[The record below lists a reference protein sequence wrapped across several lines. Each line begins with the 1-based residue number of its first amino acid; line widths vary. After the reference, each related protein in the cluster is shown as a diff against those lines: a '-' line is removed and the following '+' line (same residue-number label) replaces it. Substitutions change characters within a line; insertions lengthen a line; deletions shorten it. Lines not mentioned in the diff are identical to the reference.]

1 MAPARVLAV
10 IAVLAVLAASEA
22 QALRIVNYNILNYP
36 GTSAA
41 TRNPYFRTIFAPL
54 NAEVV
59 VVQEMQS
66 QVGVDGFVANV
77 LNTLEPGQ
85 WVAAPF
91 TDGNDTNNALFYK
104 PNRVQLLGHWSWYPN
119 PATNLRLVD
128 CYRLKPVGYSSDAAE
143 FRVYSV
149 HLKSS
154 QGFETDRFNEAI
166 GIRDSM
172 NAMPPGTHAILMG
185 DFNVYTG
192 TEPAF
197 LKFKENQ
204 ADNDGR
210 LYDPL
215 NAPASTWNNAS
226 LAAIHTQSPCLSSPC
241 ASGAATGGLDDR
253 FDMFLPTMNLNN
265 GSGLELVA
273 GSYVPVGNDGLH
285 YNLNITDAPALPEG
299 AGYAT
304 ALKMA
309 ADHLPI
315 RVDVQLPAILS
326 AAGTLD
332 LGTLIGAGSAN
343 LTIGNGAAAP
353 ADGLTYTLATT
364 SGFFAPA
371 GGEVAPGGNQ
381 IVQIAAVSGPAGPR
395 GGTLTITSDAADA
408 PTHFVSLSATVLDHA
423 AASLDSGA
431 VVVADSLVFDGA
443 GTYGDQ
449 ELRVHNR
456 GWTANQARLEVVS
469 PSLTGSSRFSLLDGG
484 AELLAGVGRT
494 YTVKFDRSGIVPDQ
508 VYTGELRISSADE
521 PLPGATAQPDLVI
534 GLRGMVR
541 GNLVSTPSAPLPS
554 VTRLLAPAPNPVDGA
569 AALRFD
575 LAHGGRVRLDVLDL
589 AGRRVATA
597 ADHVF
602 EPGRHVLP
610 WRASRDDGGSLEPG
624 VYFLRMSGD
633 GDVRTVVRFAVV
645 R

>member
-10 IAVLAVLAASEA
+10 TAVFALLTASEA
-22 QALRIVNYNILNYP
+22 FALRIVNYNILNYP
-36 GTSAA
+36 GQSAS
-41 TRNPYFRTIFAPL
+41 TRNPHFRTILAPL
-54 NAEVV
+54 GAEVV

-91 TDGNDTNNALFYK
+91 DDGNDTNNALFYK

-128 CYRLKPVGYSSDAAE
+128 CYRLKPVGYASEAAE

-154 QGFETDRFNEAI
+154 QGFETDRFNEAV

-197 LKFKENQ
+197 IRFKENQ

-215 NAPASTWNNAS
+215 NAPASTWNTS
-226 LAAIHTQSPCLSSPC
+226 TLATIHTQSPCLASPC

-253 FDMFLPTMNLNN
+253 FDMFLPTFNLNN

-273 GSYVPVGNDGLH
+273 GSYIPVGNDGLH
-285 YNLNITDAPALPEG
+285 YNLNITDAPTLPEG
-299 AGYAT
+299 SGYAT

-326 AAGTLD
+326 ATSKLD
-332 LGTLIGAGSAN
+332 FGTLIAGGSTQ
-343 LTIGNGAAAP
+343 LTIANPAVAP
-353 ADGLTYTLATT
+353 ADGLTYMLST
-364 SGFFAPA
+364 SQEFLAPA
-371 GGEVAPGGNQ
+371 GGEIPPGQ
-381 IVQIAAVSGPAGPR
+381 DEVVTITTGPGALGPR
-395 GGTLTITSDAADA
+395 AGILTITSDAADA
-408 PTHFVSLSATVLDHA
+408 PSYDVDLFATILDHS
-423 AASLDSGA
+423 AASLDSVT
-431 VVVADSLVFDGA
+431 VVVGDSLVFDGA
-443 GTYGDQ
+443 GTYADQ
-449 ELRVHNR
+449 EVRVHNL
-456 GWTANQARLEVVS
+456 GWTANQARLEIHS
-469 PSLTGSSRFSLLDGG
+469 PSLTGSSRFTLLDAGTD
-484 AELLAGVGRT
+484 LLAGVGRT
-494 YTVKFDRSGIVPDQ
+494 YTVSFDRVGVVPDV
-508 VYTGELRISSADE
+508 VYTGELRIASADE
-521 PLPGATAQPDLVI
+521 PLPGAAAQPDLVI
-534 GLRGMVR
+534 GLRGIVR
-541 GNLVSTPSAPLPS
+541 GSTVSAPSAQLPS

-569 AALRFD
+569 ASLRFD

-597 ADHVF
+597 VDRGF

-633 GDVRTVVRFAVV
+633 GGVRTVVRFAVV